1 MMKKTY
7 LFILLCIL
15 LFPNVIFASDVLS
28 QTHSSLTLQ
37 TQEVIQDE
45 PFTLYSPLKPKT
57 MSILPSLWLVVKFI
71 FLPSPKKVSL
81 ALIFQSMSQ
90 LWQKPIILEKPNK
103 KASM

>member
-37 TQEVIQDE
+37 TQEVTQDE
-45 PFTLYSPLKPKT
+45 PFTFVLTPKTKNNVYPTKPLAGGKISPLF
-57 MSILPSLWLVVKFI
+57 SLPEGTTRPELKYS
-71 FLPSPKKVSL
+71 
-81 ALIFQSMSQ
+81 
-90 LWQKPIILEKPNK
+90 E
-103 KASM
+103 